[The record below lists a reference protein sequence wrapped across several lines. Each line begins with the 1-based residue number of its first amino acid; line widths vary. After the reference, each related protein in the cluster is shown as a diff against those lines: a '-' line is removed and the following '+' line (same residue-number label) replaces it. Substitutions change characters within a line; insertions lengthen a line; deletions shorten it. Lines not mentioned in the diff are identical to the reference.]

1 MMALLKSNASCDV
14 KTTVNAATALH
25 AAWPF
30 KPKYLV
36 TCVMIVSFTPAALR
50 EALKNEI

>member
-14 KTTVNAATALH
+14 KTTVNAATAL
-25 AAWPF
+25 
-30 KPKYLV
+30 
-36 TCVMIVSFTPAALR
+36 MIVSFTPAALR